1 MTELEP
7 SKVGALG
14 LGHPVDEF
22 TIHDITYQ
30 ALKHSVHVFNFKA
43 ADLHSKLKSPLR

>member
-14 LGHPVDEF
+14 LDHPVGHFQGQQAKNPTKLGCSDKVPKFGCSDE
-22 TIHDITYQ
+22 
-30 ALKHSVHVFNFKA
+30 V
-43 ADLHSKLKSPLR
+43 P